1 MNYYISSS
9 DPKGIQGSY
18 TVKNSNN
25 ITKDIVYAQNQPT
38 QISFRGGYMVSEK
51 DESVMEYSYDING
64 RVGSN
69 SLTLANNPKFTRL
82 NVPELRDT
90 SGHWAEEPIKILA
103 SLNALSPHA
112 KNFAP

>member
-1 MNYYISSS
+1 
-9 DPKGIQGSY
+9 
-18 TVKNSNN
+18 
-25 ITKDIVYAQNQPT
+25 
-38 QISFRGGYMVSEK
+38 MVSEK

-103 SLNALSPHA
+103 SLNAISPNA
-112 KNFAP
+112 KNFAPSLAISREEFAKAVAVVSDIVEEEPQ